1 MDDGDDLT
9 WVLLVPHV
17 PAVPSSARV
26 QLWRHLRAAG
36 ALSVQNGVWVLPAT
50 AAHEQTLRDELALIV
65 RQGGTGLLFRAQTL
79 AQALGG
85 DLGGDLVGRFRA
97 ERDQEYAEVCER
109 CQALSDELARET
121 QAGKQTFA
129 ELEENEHDLAKL
141 ERWLTQIQAR
151 DFFAA
156 SLASSA
162 LAALAACRVDLAAFT
177 VAVYQRE
184 GLMDSTDT
192 PETLDTLDTKDS

>member
-9 WVLLVPHV
+9 WVLLVPQV

-26 QLWRHLRAAG
+26 HLWRHLRAAG

-50 AAHEQTLRDELALIV
+50 AAHEQTLREELALIV

-79 AQALGG
+79 APALGG
-85 DLGGDLVGRFRA
+85 DLGSDLVGRFCA
-97 ERDQEYAEVCER
+97 ERDQDYAEVCER
-109 CQALSDELARET
+109 CQALRDELARET

-151 DFFAA
+151 DFFSA

-162 LAALAACRVDLAAFT
+162 LSALAACREDLAAFT
-177 VAVYQRE
+177 AAVYQRE
-184 GLMDSTDT
+184 GLMDSMDSTDT
-192 PETLDTLDTKDS
+192 PDTPDTKDP

>member
-1 MDDGDDLT
+1 MDDGDDLR
-9 WVLLVPHV
+9 WVLLVPQV

-26 QLWRHLRAAG
+26 HLWRHLRAAG

-85 DLGGDLVGRFRA
+85 DLGSDLVGRFRA

-109 CQALSDELARET
+109 CQALRDELARET
-121 QAGKQTFA
+121 QAGKQAFA

-141 ERWLTQIQAR
+141 ERWLAQIQAR
-151 DFFAA
+151 DFFSA

-162 LAALAACRVDLAAFT
+162 LAALAACREDLATFT
-177 VAVYQRE
+177 AAVYQRE
-184 GLMDSTDT
+184 GLMDSMDSTYTPDT
-192 PETLDTLDTKDS
+192 PDTKDP

>member
-1 MDDGDDLT
+1 MDHGDDLT
-9 WVLLVPHV
+9 WVLLVPQV

-26 QLWRHLRAAG
+26 HLWRHLRAAG

-50 AAHEQTLRDELALIV
+50 AAHEQTLREELALIV

-79 AQALGG
+79 APVLS
-85 DLGGDLVGRFRA
+85 GDLVGRFRA
-97 ERDQEYAEVCER
+97 ERDQDYAEVCER
-109 CQALSDELARET
+109 CQALRDELARET

-151 DFFAA
+151 DFFSA

-162 LAALAACRVDLAAFT
+162 LAALAACREDLAAFT
-177 VAVYQRE
+177 AAVYQRE

-192 PETLDTLDTKDS
+192 PDTPDTPDTKDP

>member
-1 MDDGDDLT
+1 MDERDDLT

-26 QLWRHLRAAG
+26 HLWRHLRAAG

-79 AQALGG
+79 AQAPHGEQ
-85 DLGGDLVGRFRA
+85 GGDLVTRFHD

-109 CQALSDELARET
+109 SQALRDELARESR
-121 QAGKQTFA
+121 AGNETYA
-129 ELEENEHDLAKL
+129 ELEENEQELAKL
-141 ERWLTQIQAR
+141 ERWLAQIQAR
-151 DFFAA
+151 DFFRAPTATRAA
-156 SLASSA
+156 QAVE
-162 LAALAACRVDLAAFT
+162 ACRADLAAFAA
-177 VAVYQRE
+177 AVYRRE
-184 GLMDSTDT
+184 GVMDEVEEAESAGT
-192 PETLDTLDTKDS
+192 PKEEI